1 LIRGRAIN
9 QQADCAVKHGSADV
23 GRSAGTAP
31 SAVEAVATTPPNRA
45 ARNPGSQR
53 RKAAATEH
61 LHPAEASTDS
71 GGPAEVQQDTILVV
85 DDEPLARQMFTDLLE
100 AQGFRVISVA
110 RGEEAFSFLDECNLV
125 LLDAMLPG
133 RDGWSICQEIKA
145 RHDPLLPVIM
155 VTARTAPDDVVRTFA
170 AGADD
175 YVAKPFH
182 VAELTA
188 RIGSRLRVHRAE
200 VAIKEAN
207 AQLRKLAD
215 QNYQLYEQASRDA
228 HERALLLREL
238 DHRVRNNLSVIMG
251 LVSMERNRRPP
262 RPAADALGSLENRL
276 RSFLLVHEALRR
288 QNYRGV
294 PIREIAEKLAQRLR
308 KAWDVERRIDLKV
321 HGESPIL
328 DERQGFALALALNE
342 LLTNAFR
349 HGFPAGR
356 QGTISIRFA
365 ADGEDY
371 RMEVEDDGVGAAA
384 EPRSVVGSGRS
395 IVNALVGAELGGRV
409 DFVSTGQGT
418 SVTVTFP
425 RRGPAPPN
433 S

>member
-1 LIRGRAIN
+1 LHEIRPA
-9 QQADCAVKHGSADV
+9 
-23 GRSAGTAP
+23 
-31 SAVEAVATTPPNRA
+31 A
-45 ARNPGSQR
+45 ARPATDD
-53 RKAAATEH
+53 AAA
-61 LHPAEASTDS
+61 ASVPRETP
-71 GGPAEVQQDTILVV
+71 GGDTILVV

-110 RGEEAFSFLDECNLV
+110 RGEEAFSFLAECSLV

-133 RDGWSICQEIKA
+133 RDGWSICRQIKEQ
-145 RHDPLLPVIM
+145 HDPLLPVIM

-200 VAIKEAN
+200 VAIKKAN
-207 AQLRKLAD
+207 AQLRELAD
-215 QNYQLYEQASRDA
+215 QNYQLYEQARSDA
-228 HERALLLREL
+228 EERTTLLREL

-262 RPAADALGSLENRL
+262 RTTPEALGSLEHRL

-294 PIREIAEKLAQRLR
+294 PMREIAEKLAQRLR
-308 KAWDVERRIDLKV
+308 NAWDVERRIELSMQ
-321 HGESPIL
+321 GELDAIL

-349 HGFPAGR
+349 HAFPGGR
-356 QGTISIRFA
+356 HGVITITFSANGTHHQLV
-365 ADGEDY
+365 
-371 RMEVEDDGVGAAA
+371 VEDDGVGAAA
-384 EPRSVVGSGRS
+384 EPRAVVGSGKS
-395 IVNALVGAELGGRV
+395 IVNALVGAELGGSV
-409 DFVSTGQGT
+409 DTRSTPHGT
-418 SVTVTFP
+418 WVRVTFP
-425 RRGPAPPN
+425 K
-433 S
+433 